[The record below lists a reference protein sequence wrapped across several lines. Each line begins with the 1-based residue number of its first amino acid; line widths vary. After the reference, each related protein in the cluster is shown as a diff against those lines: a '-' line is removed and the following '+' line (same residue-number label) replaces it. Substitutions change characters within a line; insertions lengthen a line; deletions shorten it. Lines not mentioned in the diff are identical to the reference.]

1 MNKKALGKGLGAL
14 LPSEVDSD
22 EIKDNV
28 IEVNINDIEPNINQ
42 PRQVFDKD
50 KLDDLA
56 ESIKMYGVVQPLIV
70 KNENNVY
77 KIIAGERRWRAA
89 RLAGLK
95 TVPCI
100 VRDYTNAQ
108 MMQIALIENLQ
119 RQDLNPIE
127 EAEAFE
133 KLINEHGITQ
143 ENLAIIVGKSRP
155 AITNSLRLLNL
166 PDKVKNMVI
175 CGQISSGHARAL
187 LALKEKDEI
196 ENVADLIIEKDLSV
210 RQVETLVNKLLNSSD
225 FKKRKINADM
235 QSDYKQACIEIEEK
249 IKNIL
254 GTKVV
259 LKAGKNKGKIMIEY
273 YSDEELE
280 RLMSFFEKAA
290 NTIL

>member
-1 MNKKALGKGLGAL
+1 MNKKVLGKGLGAL
-14 LPSEVDSD
+14 LPSQENSNQDNNGVV
-22 EIKDNV
+22 EI
-28 IEVNINDIEPNINQ
+28 NINDIEPNVNQ

-56 ESIKMYGVVQPLIV
+56 QSIRLYGIVQPLIV
-70 KNENNVY
+70 KNEDNVY

-100 VRDYTNAQ
+100 VRDYTNAE
-108 MMQIALIENLQ
+108 MMQVALIENLQ

-127 EAEAFE
+127 EAEAFD

-143 ENLAIIVGKSRP
+143 ENLAVIVGKSRP

-166 PDKVKNMVI
+166 PDKVKDMVI
-175 CGQISSGHARAL
+175 SGQISSGHARAL
-187 LALKEKDEI
+187 LALKEKGDI
-196 ENVADLIIEKDLSV
+196 EKIADLIVEKELSV
-210 RQVETLVNKLLNSSD
+210 RQVESLVNKLSNENNCMQ
-225 FKKRKINADM
+225 KKSNDLD
-235 QSDYKQACIEIEEK
+235 SDYKQACIEIEEK

>member
-1 MNKKALGKGLGAL
+1 MNKKVLGKGLGAL
-14 LPSEVDSD
+14 LPSQEDSNQD
-22 EIKDNV
+22 NNGVVEI
-28 IEVNINDIEPNINQ
+28 NINDIEPNVNQ

-56 ESIKMYGVVQPLIV
+56 QSIRLYGIVQPLIV
-70 KNENNVY
+70 KNEDNVY

-100 VRDYTNAQ
+100 VRDYTNAE
-108 MMQIALIENLQ
+108 MMQVALIENLQ

-127 EAEAFE
+127 EAEAFD

-143 ENLAIIVGKSRP
+143 ENLAVIVGKSRP

-166 PDKVKNMVI
+166 PDKVKDMVI
-175 CGQISSGHARAL
+175 SGQISSGHARAL
-187 LALKEKDEI
+187 LALKEKGDI
-196 ENVADLIIEKDLSV
+196 EKIADLIVEKELSV
-210 RQVETLVNKLLNSSD
+210 RQVENLVNKLSNENNCMQ
-225 FKKRKINADM
+225 KKSNDLD
-235 QSDYKQACIEIEEK
+235 SDYKQACIEIEEK

>member
-1 MNKKALGKGLGAL
+1 MNKKVLGKGLGAL
-14 LPSEVDSD
+14 LPSQENSNQDNNGVV
-22 EIKDNV
+22 EI
-28 IEVNINDIEPNINQ
+28 NINDIEPNVNQ

-56 ESIKMYGVVQPLIV
+56 QSIRLYGIVQPLIV
-70 KNENNVY
+70 KNEDNVY

-100 VRDYTNAQ
+100 VRDYTNAE
-108 MMQIALIENLQ
+108 MMQVALIENLQ

-127 EAEAFE
+127 EAEAFD

-143 ENLAIIVGKSRP
+143 ENLAVIVGKSRP

-166 PDKVKNMVI
+166 PDKVKDMVI
-175 CGQISSGHARAL
+175 SGQISSGHARAL
-187 LALKEKDEI
+187 LALKEKGDI
-196 ENVADLIIEKDLSV
+196 EKIADLIVEKELSV
-210 RQVETLVNKLLNSSD
+210 RQVESLVNKLSNENNCMQ
-225 FKKRKINADM
+225 KKSNDLD
-235 QSDYKQACIEIEEK
+235 SDYKQACVEIEEK

>member
-1 MNKKALGKGLGAL
+1 MNKKVLGKGLGAL
-14 LPSEVDSD
+14 LPSQEDSNQD
-22 EIKDNV
+22 NNGVVEI
-28 IEVNINDIEPNINQ
+28 NINDIEPNVNQ

-56 ESIKMYGVVQPLIV
+56 QSIRLYGIVQPLIV
-70 KNENNVY
+70 KNEDNVY

-108 MMQIALIENLQ
+108 MMQVALIENLQ

-127 EAEAFE
+127 EAEAFD

-143 ENLAIIVGKSRP
+143 ENLAVIVGKSRP

-166 PDKVKNMVI
+166 PDKVKDMVI
-175 CGQISSGHARAL
+175 SGQISSGHARAL
-187 LALKEKDEI
+187 LALKEKGDI
-196 ENVADLIIEKDLSV
+196 EKIADLIVEKELSV
-210 RQVETLVNKLLNSSD
+210 RQVENLVNKLSNENNCMQ
-225 FKKRKINADM
+225 KKSNDLD
-235 QSDYKQACIEIEEK
+235 SDYKQACIEIEEK

>member
-1 MNKKALGKGLGAL
+1 MNKKVLGKGLGAL
-14 LPSEVDSD
+14 LPSQEDSNQD
-22 EIKDNV
+22 TNGVVEI
-28 IEVNINDIEPNINQ
+28 NINDIEPNVNQ

-56 ESIKMYGVVQPLIV
+56 QSIRLYGIVQPLIV
-70 KNENNVY
+70 KKEDNVY

-100 VRDYTNAQ
+100 VRDYTNAE
-108 MMQIALIENLQ
+108 MMQVALIENLQ

-127 EAEAFE
+127 ESEAFY

-143 ENLAIIVGKSRP
+143 ENLAVIVGKSRP

-166 PDKVKNMVI
+166 PDKVKDMVI
-175 CGQISSGHARAL
+175 SGQISSGHARAL
-187 LALKEKDEI
+187 LALKEKGD
-196 ENVADLIIEKDLSV
+196 IEKIAVLIVEKELSV
-210 RQVETLVNKLLNSSD
+210 RQVESLVNKLSNENNCMQ
-225 FKKRKINADM
+225 KKSNDLD
-235 QSDYKQACIEIEEK
+235 SDYKQACIEIEEK

-290 NTIL
+290 NIIL

>member
-1 MNKKALGKGLGAL
+1 MNKKVLGKGLGAL
-14 LPSEVDSD
+14 LPSQEDCNQDNNGVV
-22 EIKDNV
+22 EI
-28 IEVNINDIEPNINQ
+28 NINDIEPNVNQ

-56 ESIKMYGVVQPLIV
+56 QSIKQYGIVQPLIV
-70 KNENNVY
+70 KNEDNVY

-108 MMQIALIENLQ
+108 MMQVALIENLQ

-127 EAEAFE
+127 EAEAFD

-143 ENLAIIVGKSRP
+143 ENLAVIVGKSRP

-166 PDKVKNMVI
+166 PDKVKDMVI
-175 CGQISSGHARAL
+175 SGQISSGHARAL
-187 LALKEKDEI
+187 LALKEKGD
-196 ENVADLIIEKDLSV
+196 IEKIAELIVEKELSV
-210 RQVETLVNKLLNSSD
+210 RQVESLVNKLSNENNCMQ
-225 FKKRKINADM
+225 KKSNDLD
-235 QSDYKQACIEIEEK
+235 SEYKQACIEIEEK